1 MKITEINGIDNSVI
15 ERQATDEELAQMQ
28 AEAATAEAQLI
39 EREAVE
45 AAKAQSKASAES
57 KLAALGL
64 TTDEIAAL
72 VQ

>member
-1 MKITEINGIDNSVI
+1 VKITEINGIDNSVI

-45 AAKAQSKASAES
+45 AAKAQSKA
-57 KLAALGL
+57 AADTIFMDYEQLS
-64 TTDEIAAL
+64 
-72 VQ
+72 